1 MTHDSRPMTLDQ
13 RPATTD
19 TRRNVTIDSTKGIA
33 GLKGALR
40 YVRAYRDHVFV
51 VKLGGD
57 VLADREVLD
66 QVAAQLALLYSL
78 SIRLVVVHGGG
89 PQASAMSRRLGQ
101 EPQLI
106 AGRRVTD
113 NGALEVAKMVYAGLL
128 NTDLLAALREHEIQA
143 VGLSGVDADLL
154 TARRRPPV
162 RVVDDNGTAREVDF
176 GHVGDIELADP
187 RVLTTLLDA
196 RFVPVVASLAGDGD
210 GNVYNVNADTVAE
223 SLAVALKAQK
233 LIFLTGAPGVLRDR
247 DDPTSLVTFADPD
260 ELAALMASGALSG
273 GMRPKV
279 EACIRAATGGVERT
293 HIIDGRTPDSL
304 LLEVFTGAGCGTMI
318 VGRKEK
324 ATYLGVDLAT

>member
-1 MTHDSRPMTLDQ
+1 MTHDSRPMALDQ
-13 RPATTD
+13 RPPAID
-19 TRRNVTIDSTKGIA
+19 HRRNVTIDSTKGIA

-113 NGALEVAKMVYAGLL
+113 SGALEVAKMVYAGLL
-128 NTDLLAALREHEIQA
+128 NTDLLAALREHDIQA

-162 RVVDDNGTAREVDF
+162 RVVDDSGTAREVDF

-293 HIIDGRTPDSL
+293 HIIDGRAPDSL

>member
-1 MTHDSRPMTLDQ
+1 M
-13 RPATTD
+13 
-19 TRRNVTIDSTKGIA
+19 TIDPSKGIT

-57 VLADREVLD
+57 VLADSEALD
-66 QVAAQLALLYSL
+66 RVAQQLGLLSSL
-78 SIRLVVVHGGG
+78 SIRIVVVHGGG
-89 PQASAMSRRLGQ
+89 PQATALSRRLGQ
-101 EPQLI
+101 EPTI
-106 AGRRVTD
+106 VAGRRVTD
-113 NGALEVAKMVYAGLL
+113 EAALEVAKMVYAGSL
-128 NTDLLAALREHEIQA
+128 NVNLLASLRAHEVQA
-143 VGLSGVDADLL
+143 VGLSGVDADLIS
-154 TARRRPPV
+154 ARRRPPV
-162 RVVDDNGTAREVDF
+162 KVVDDAGVAREIDY
-176 GHVGDIELADP
+176 GHVGDVDRVDP
-187 RVLTTLLDA
+187 RVLETLLST
-196 RFVPVVASLAGDGD
+196 RFMPVVASLAGDGD

-223 SLAVALKAQK
+223 ALATALKAQK

-247 DDPTSLVTFADPD
+247 NDPASLVTFADPD
-260 ELAALMASGALSG
+260 DLANLMSSGSIAG

-293 HIIDGRTPDSL
+293 HIIDGRLPDSI

>member
-1 MTHDSRPMTLDQ
+1 M
-13 RPATTD
+13 
-19 TRRNVTIDSTKGIA
+19 TIDTTKGIA

-40 YVRAYRDHVFV
+40 YVRAYRDHTFV

-57 VLADREVLD
+57 VLADPEALD
-66 QVAAQLALLYSL
+66 RVAGQLGLLSSL
-78 SIRLVVVHGGG
+78 SIRVVVVHGGG
-89 PQASAMSRRLGQ
+89 PQASALSRRLGS
-101 EPQLI
+101 EPQMI

-113 NGALEVAKMVYAGLL
+113 DAALEVAKMVYAGSL
-128 NTDLLAALREHEIQA
+128 NVNLLAALRAHEIQA

-154 TARRRPPV
+154 TAHRRPPV
-162 RVVDDNGTAREVDF
+162 GVTDDAGVQRTVDY
-176 GHVGDIELADP
+176 GHVGDIDRADP

-196 RFVPVVASLAGDGD
+196 RFVPVVASLAGDSH

-247 DDPTSLVTFADPD
+247 NDPSSLVTFADPD
-260 ELAALMASGALSG
+260 DLASLMASGSLSG

-279 EACIRAATGGVERT
+279 EACIRAATSGVERT
-293 HIIDGRTPDSL
+293 HIIDGRAPDSL
-304 LLEVFTGAGCGTMI
+304 LLEVFTGAGFGTMI

>member
-1 MTHDSRPMTLDQ
+1 M
-13 RPATTD
+13 
-19 TRRNVTIDSTKGIA
+19 TIDTTKGIA

-51 VKLGGD
+51 IKLGGD
-57 VLADREVLD
+57 VLADLEALD
-66 QVAAQLALLYSL
+66 RVAGQLGLLSSL
-78 SIRLVVVHGGG
+78 SIRIVVVHGGG
-89 PQASAMSRRLGQ
+89 PQASALLRRLGS
-101 EPQLI
+101 EPVMV

-113 NGALEVAKMVYAGLL
+113 DAALEVAKMVYAGVL
-128 NTDLLAALREHEIQA
+128 NVNLLAALREHEVQA
-143 VGLSGVDADLL
+143 VGLSGVDADLI
-154 TARRRPPV
+154 TARRRPV
-162 RVVDDNGTAREVDF
+162 VNVVDDTGVSREVDF
-176 GHVGDIELADP
+176 GHVGDVDRVDS
-187 RVLTTLLDA
+187 RVLATLLEA
-196 RFVPVVASLAGDGD
+196 RFMPVVASLAGDGD

-247 DDPTSLVTFADPD
+247 NDPSTLVTFADPD
-260 ELAALMASGALSG
+260 DLEGLMASGSLAG

-293 HIIDGRTPDSL
+293 HIIDGRAPDSI

>member
-1 MTHDSRPMTLDQ
+1 L
-13 RPATTD
+13 
-19 TRRNVTIDSTKGIA
+19 TIDTSKGIS

-51 VKLGGD
+51 IKLGGD
-57 VLADREVLD
+57 VLANSEALD
-66 QVAAQLALLYSL
+66 GVAAQLGLLSSL
-78 SIRLVVVHGGG
+78 SIQIVVVHGGG
-89 PQASAMSRRLGQ
+89 PQATALARRLGQ
-101 EPQLI
+101 EPTII

-113 NGALEVAKMVYAGLL
+113 DAALEVAKMVYSGSL
-128 NTDLLAALREHEIQA
+128 NVDLLAALRAHEVQG
-143 VGLSGVDADLL
+143 VGLSGVDADLI
-154 TARRRPPV
+154 TARRRPPAK
-162 RVVDDNGTAREVDF
+162 VVDDAGVAREVDY
-176 GHVGDIELADP
+176 GNVGDVDRVDP
-187 RVLTTLLDA
+187 RVLTTLLEA
-196 RFVPVVASLAGDGD
+196 RFMPVVASLAGDSD

-223 SLAVALKAQK
+223 SLAVALQAQK

-247 DDPTSLVTFADPD
+247 NDPSSLVTFADPD
-260 ELAALMASGALSG
+260 DLAALMAGGSIAG

-293 HIIDGRTPDSL
+293 HIIDGRLPDSI